1 MDSNRNSLNKLS
13 QVVDNASAEG
23 KTEIQNSLECG
34 SQIEYLTNDYYPF
47 KVLTKH
53 DLSLDVIFKNR
64 FKLEDHSFN
73 QLSTYITRDKFWP
86 SDMI

>member
-1 MDSNRNSLNKLS
+1 MDSNRNSLNKVS
-13 QVVDNASAEG
+13 QVVDNDSAEG

-47 KVLTKH
+47 KVLTKY
-53 DLSLDVIFKNR
+53 DMSLYVIFKNR

-73 QLSTYITRDKFWP
+73 QLSTYITRVKFWT
-86 SDMI
+86 SDKI